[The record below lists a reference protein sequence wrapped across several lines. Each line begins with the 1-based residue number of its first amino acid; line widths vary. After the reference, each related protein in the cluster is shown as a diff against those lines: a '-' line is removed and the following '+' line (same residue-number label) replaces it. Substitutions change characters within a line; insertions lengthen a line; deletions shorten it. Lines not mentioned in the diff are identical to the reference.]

1 MLLRLPRN
9 DSGVRGL
16 QFIIQSTV
24 KVNISI
30 VSISVIFL
38 VFNSFLFPILVLL
51 YTCNYPPTLI
61 SLVQFQQDP
70 ANLDARVENFLKMLE
85 STLYEMSDAEFKVR
99 CASLSTYLL
108 FDLALLHIMFQS

>member
-1 MLLRLPRN
+1 MLPA
-9 DSGVRGL
+9 
-16 QFIIQSTV
+16 
-24 KVNISI
+24 
-30 VSISVIFL
+30 
-38 VFNSFLFPILVLL
+38 NS
-51 YTCNYPPTLI
+51 
-61 SLVQFQQDP
+61 SLVQLQQDP